1 VEARG
6 EDDVVANACGRDKA
20 TRLRRE
26 KCMDATMAQG
36 ADTNAALVS
45 RCCQPL
51 SAVRAT
57 ARAMKR
63 FFVSF
68 HTIEVKNPVS

>member
-1 VEARG
+1 MQARG

-45 RCCQPL
+45 RCCQLL
-51 SAVRAT
+51 SAVRST

-68 HTIEVKNPVS
+68 HTVEIKNPVS